1 MQQVLHREKGR
12 GYGRACR
19 GGQIRWGMH
28 ICTCT
33 HAHAG
38 VRLAGR
44 GQRMDSRS
52 SHQRIYSVQLCV
64 LSKHTATHSQRSSQS
79 GWAVWRHTA
88 WVSHR
93 PCTCGGCCRARILGS
108 FTWPASRA
116 SRPGRSSSQG
126 RATVWSVPRGA
137 LAPAPCV
144 ISTLSGPDKRETVYP
159 PFSWC
164 LRFAG
169 LKRRPGTLEP
179 ARTRAR
185 TRLSNLP
192 AQCARTTHARTHA
205 RTSVV

>member
-28 ICTCT
+28 IFTCTCT
-33 HAHAG
+33 CRRQAGGTGPADGLALEPSTDIFSTALCAIEAH
-38 VRLAGR
+38 
-44 GQRMDSRS
+44 
-52 SHQRIYSVQLCV
+52 SHTQPE
-64 LSKHTATHSQRSSQS
+64 KS

-93 PCTCGGCCRARILGS
+93 PCTCGGCCRTRILGS

-192 AQCARTTHARTHA
+192 AQCARTTHAHTHT